1 MRNFM
6 TIINIGI
13 VALMAYFIPKATQT
27 TTDNAPKTEAN
38 LTKASL
44 VELRN
49 EPSLAAKGSK
59 GTSNALTLNS
69 EKTPSEIE
77 AFIHELSEAR
87 IMDREEGKL
96 AAQRGTN
103 RPLKD
108 YGMMMIEDQTRM
120 LQELQKIAS
129 SKNVEIASELG
140 RKKTVGLSDLHGLH
154 GKEFDSKFIR
164 MMIIDHK
171 RDIRKLEKATKSS
184 DADIQVFATKYLPVV
199 KNHLTRIEDI
209 KAEMKK

>member
-1 MRNFM
+1 M

-13 VALMAYFIPKATQT
+13 VVLMAYFIPKATQT
-27 TTDNAPKTEAN
+27 TTDDAPKTETN
-38 LTKASL
+38 RTKASL

-49 EPSLAAKGSK
+49 APSLAAKGSPAMSS
-59 GTSNALTLNS
+59 TFASNAA
-69 EKTPSEIE
+69 KAPSEIR
-77 AFIHELSEAR
+77 AFIHDLSEAR
-87 IMDREEGKL
+87 IMDLEEGKL

-108 YGMMMIEDQTRM
+108 YGTMMIEDQTKM

-129 SKNVEIASELG
+129 LKNVEIASELG
-140 RKKTVGLSDLHGLH
+140 RRKTVGLSDLHELH

-171 RDIRKLEKATKSS
+171 RDIRKLEKATKSR
-184 DADIQVFATKYLPVV
+184 DADVQVFATKYLPVV
-199 KNHLTRIEDI
+199 KNHLTRIEEI
-209 KAEMKK
+209 KEEMKK